1 MTTVTLHLSDSLVKQ
16 AKQAGIYNEKTLADK
31 LQEFLTLQ
39 LKQKIELKPNQS
51 TVYDFVMGLPQADYV
66 EDGLQI
72 QHRLRD
78 EW

>member
-1 MTTVTLHLSDSLVKQ
+1 MTTVTLHLSDSLVNQ

-39 LKQKIELKPNQS
+39 LKQKTEIKPNQS
-51 TVYDFVMGLPQADYV
+51 AVYDFVMNLPQADYA

-72 QHRLRD
+72 QQRLRD